1 MVRVQGQAW
10 HVVSWVMWD
19 FDCMSIVVNVA
30 YNYNL
35 CFIYDETEN
44 IWCPSLFI
52 FAHLAFAILSVGDK
66 VS

>member
-1 MVRVQGQAW
+1 
-10 HVVSWVMWD
+10 
-19 FDCMSIVVNVA
+19 MSIVVNVA